1 MIKVLALLKKKA
13 GLSRAEFIA
22 YYETRHAPLI
32 LSLFPDIADYR
43 RNFVDRSD
51 AVESAISAI
60 DFDCVT
66 ELYFADRQAY
76 DKFRAHSADPAVAKA
91 IADDEENV
99 FERAATRL
107 FVVEEM
113 P

>member
-13 GLSRAEFIA
+13 DLSRAEFIT
-22 YYETRHAPLI
+22 YYENRHAPLI

-51 AVESAISAI
+51 AVESGVAAI

-66 ELYFADRQAY
+66 ELWFADSQAY
-76 DKFRAHSADPAVAKA
+76 DRFRARSADPAVAKA

-99 FERAATRL
+99 FDRTATRL
-107 FVVEEM
+107 FVVEQA